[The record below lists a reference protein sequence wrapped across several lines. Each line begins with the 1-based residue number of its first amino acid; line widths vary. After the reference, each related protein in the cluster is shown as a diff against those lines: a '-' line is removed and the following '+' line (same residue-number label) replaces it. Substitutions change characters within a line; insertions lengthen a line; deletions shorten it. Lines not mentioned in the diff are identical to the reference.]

1 MSKLA
6 PSDRFIDLSDYGR
19 PLASYAAEKLKHSSI
34 TPIHLTYLFGVSG
47 LLAIY
52 FLLSG
57 YFVIAAIF
65 LLLKSVIDAAD
76 GELSRVKNTPSHSG
90 RYLDSIFDMVLNL
103 LILFAICHYTSE
115 SLFVAFAAFVAVQL
129 QGTLYNYYYVILRS
143 KSKGADGTSK
153 IFERKPPRALPG
165 ENQSTVNLYFWI
177 FYFLYGAFDRLV
189 FWMDPG
195 ALKAQ
200 SLPNWFMT
208 MISIYGLGFQLLLVA
223 ILLSAHLIGYI
234 IPFFIGYSVLFL
246 VFIPIRIGWSRML
259 REHWV

>member
-6 PSDRFIDLSDYGR
+6 LADRFIDLSDYGR
-19 PLASYAAEKLKHSSI
+19 PLARYAAEKLKHSSI
-34 TPIHLTYLFGVSG
+34 TPIHLTFLFGIAG
-47 LLAIY
+47 LMAIY
-52 FLLSG
+52 FLLAG
-57 YFVIAAIF
+57 NFILAGVF

-90 RYLDSIFDMVLNL
+90 RYLDSIFDILLNF
-103 LILFAICHYTSE
+103 LILLAVCHYTDGSIW
-115 SLFVAFAAFVAVQL
+115 LMLAAFGCVQL

-165 ENQSTVNLYFWI
+165 EDQRTVNTLFWI

-200 SLPNWFMT
+200 SFPNWFMT
-208 MISIYGLGFQLLLVA
+208 QISIYGLGFQLLLIAV
-223 ILLSAHLIGYI
+223 LLSANLIEYI
-234 IPFFIGYSVLFL
+234 IPFFIGYSVLFA
-246 VFIPIRIGWSRML
+246 VFVPVRRIWG
-259 REHWV
+259 